1 METKI
6 MIGVLD
12 MQEEIK
18 FVTELVELEIILSD
32 AYILCIDTETRPSFL
47 DVNTKY
53 AWYPTSIIQIAVRT
67 TAEIECVIIIDLIDF
82 SNDKRSLSQ
91 LDKILSNVM
100 GNVDIVKVGLGLE
113 NDLRDLCISYPTLSA
128 FRHVPSIIDVNA
140 LFRYLQ
146 PDMNHDTSLKK
157 LASKYLQHDLAKTMQ
172 CSDWA
177 KRPLS
182 SAQMNYALKDALVL
196 LRLYDAMSCK
206 AMKEDNFNLTLL
218 MKRFQNGV
226 ENKPLKK
233 KIASVTAERSL
244 RKDSQRAGNIQHQ
257 NNKSG
262 ININS
267 VDNSNDNSSKL
278 CNNLATDNTSK
289 GDNSMSDMISSS
301 QPASS
306 EALFSIDRKPIER
319 YKHTGTLLPS
329 IYYICH
335 STEYCKEPVWEV
347 TLEQLTAEAEW
358 GAIR

>member
-6 MIGVLD
+6 LIGVLD
-12 MQEEIK
+12 MQEEIN
-18 FVTELVELEIILSD
+18 FVTKLVELEKILSD

-47 DVNTKY
+47 DKNTKY
-53 AWYPTSIIQIAVRT
+53 AWYPTSIIQIAIRT

-91 LDKILSNVM
+91 LDKLLFNVM
-100 GNVDIVKVGLGLE
+100 GDVDVVKVGLGLG
-113 NDLRDLCISYPTLSA
+113 NDLRELCISYPTLSA
-128 FRHVPSIIDVNA
+128 FKNVPSIIDANA

-146 PDMNHDTSLKK
+146 PDMKHDTSLKN
-157 LASKYLQHDLAKTMQ
+157 LASKYLQHDLAKSMQ

-196 LRLYDAMSCK
+196 LRLYDAMSSE
-206 AMKEDNFNLTLL
+206 AMKKDNFNLTLL

-226 ENKPLKK
+226 KNMPSKNTP
-233 KIASVTAERSL
+233 ATAERNL
-244 RKDSQRAGNIQHQ
+244 TKDSQGSRNVRHK

-267 VDNSNDNSSKL
+267 GDNNNDNSSRL
-278 CNNLATDNTSK
+278 SNDLATNDIFK
-289 GDNSMSDMISSS
+289 GDYSMSNLISSS
-301 QPASS
+301 QPATS
-306 EALFSIDRKPIER
+306 EALFSIDRKPFDL
-319 YKHTGTLLPS
+319 YTHTGTLLPS

-335 STEYCKEPVWEV
+335 SIEFCKEPVWEV
-347 TLEQLTAEAEW
+347 TTEQLAAEAEW
-358 GAIR
+358 RTIR

>member
-6 MIGVLD
+6 LIGVLD

-18 FVTELVELEIILSD
+18 FVTKLVELENMLSD

-47 DVNTKY
+47 DLNTKY
-53 AWYPTSIIQIAVRT
+53 AWYPTSIIQIAIRT
-67 TAEIECVIIIDLIDF
+67 TAEIEFVIIIDLIDF

-91 LDKILSNVM
+91 LDKILLKVM
-100 GNVDIVKVGLGLE
+100 TNVDVVKVGLGLE

-128 FRHVPSIIDVNA
+128 FKNVPSIIDANA

-146 PDMNHDTSLKK
+146 PDMKHDTSLKN
-157 LASKYLQHDLAKTMQ
+157 LSSKYLRHDLSKTMQ

-196 LRLYDAMSCK
+196 LRLYDAMSCM
-206 AMKEDNFNLTLL
+206 AMKKDNFNLTLL
-218 MKRFQNGV
+218 MKRFQSEV
-226 ENKPLKK
+226 KNKPL

-244 RKDSQRAGNIQHQ
+244 TKDSQRTENIHHKS
-257 NNKSG
+257 NKSG
-262 ININS
+262 ININGD
-267 VDNSNDNSSKL
+267 DNSNDNSRNSS
-278 CNNLATDNTSK
+278 NDLATGDTSK
-289 GDNSMSDMISSS
+289 GDNSMSNTISSS

-306 EALFSIDRKPIER
+306 EALVSIDGKPIDL

-335 STEYCKEPVWEV
+335 STEHCKEPVWEV

-358 GAIR
+358 AAIR

>member
-1 METKI
+1 MEKKI
-6 MIGVLD
+6 LIDVLD

-18 FVTELVELEIILSD
+18 FVTKLVELENILSD

-47 DVNTKY
+47 DLNTKY
-53 AWYPTSIIQIAVRT
+53 AWYPTSIIQIAIRT

-100 GNVDIVKVGLGLE
+100 RNIDVVKVGLGLE
-113 NDLRDLCISYPTLSA
+113 KDLRDLCISYPTLSA
-128 FRHVPSIIDVNA
+128 FKNVPSIIDTNT

-146 PDMNHDTSLKK
+146 PDVKHDTSLKN

-196 LRLYDAMSCK
+196 LRLFDAMSSK
-206 AMKEDNFNLTLL
+206 AMKNNNKFNLSLL
-218 MKRFQNGV
+218 MKRFQIEV
-226 ENKPLKK
+226 KNKPL

-244 RKDSQRAGNIQHQ
+244 TKDSQRTGNIQRQ
-257 NNKSG
+257 NNKNG
-262 ININS
+262 ITINNG
-267 VDNSNDNSSKL
+267 DNSNDDSSKSS
-278 CNNLATDNTSK
+278 NDLATNETSK
-289 GDNSMSDMISSS
+289 GDNSMSNMISNS

-306 EALFSIDRKPIER
+306 ESLFSTDSYSIDP

-335 STEYCKEPVWEV
+335 STDYCKEPVWEV